1 MKSSQSSVFNHFKLY
16 LLCLLLPIFCYAQ
29 QAPPPFYPGSLKA
42 GDMVKIE
49 QSEGEVIQGVIQQ
62 VDSTSLTLARDS
74 LPEIVVPFG
83 EIQRLWY
90 RARSVKRG
98 AITGAV
104 IAGAGTA
111 IYAIV
116 LGAVGISESGAEN
129 SPSIFAIGLVGGVIG
144 ALGGGAVGGLVGAAI
159 PHWKLYYSA
168 IDSPAVVPQKPKKT
182 TSRSRMGCTAFLLG
196 GGSYHGYAGETAII
210 TDRFQLSAYVRNR
223 VLVGMELGFGQ
234 GGAVSL
240 RYLGA
245 LGMYSL
251 NTGIIR
257 VYGMLGLGVY
267 SWEHTFT
274 SLTGSLGVMM
284 VYPMSKHLRGLFEM
298 RLHQNLQYDDVDL
311 GFWHM
316 MPGLLITW

>member
-49 QSEGEVIQGVIQQ
+49 QSQGEVIQGVIQQ
-62 VDSTSLTLARDS
+62 VDSISLTLARDS

-116 LGAVGISESGAEN
+116 LGAVGISESGAET
-129 SPSIFAIGLVGGVIG
+129 SLSIFAI
-144 ALGGGAVGGLVGAAI
+144 ALVGAAI

-168 IDSPAVVPQKPKKT
+168 IDSPAVVPQKPKRT
-182 TSRSRMGCTAFLLG
+182 TSRSRMGCAAFLLG

-210 TDRFQLSAYVRNR
+210 TDRFQISAYVRNR
-223 VLVGMELGFGQ
+223 GLVGMELGFGQ
-234 GGAVSL
+234 GGEVSL

-251 NTGIIR
+251 NTGVIR